1 MTQRPAISPLRPLR
15 AFRRLCARLRRDR
28 SGNIL
33 IATGL
38 AIIPMVFAVGFG
50 IDYSRAMRLQ
60 TKLNAAADAAA
71 LAAVTSAMMQVT
83 DTTTITNVSK
93 NMFNGQANGLPG
105 LSYNPSTDLTVTIS
119 TTGALNNGRTV
130 VVSYAARSLNTFA
143 GILGYDSLPVAGSST
158 AAATRA
164 PYINFFLALDASPSM
179 LLPSTSAGLTAIRAA
194 TSNSHLSN
202 GCAFACHTQ
211 NPHSDNIYVQNSA
224 GKDIWLDS
232 SSNWWAVSS
241 VDGSGNVKA
250 LNGSGQL
257 VTVGNINNGTTGHYA
272 DAYWLTRNYGTL
284 YGSSTTI
291 PLRIDAEQSA
301 AQDLIPFAISS
312 ASNNHVTYK
321 MQLFTYNWTHSG
333 NSSPVTAV
341 TSAMTDVNN
350 LANYTVPNFYASQDY
365 WYQNGCPTSSTCSVN
380 DMGSETKNMLAAMNS
395 TMPAP
400 GDGTTTNTPQEVLFI
415 VTDGVSDELING
427 SRTNREWNSTDL
439 AQCTTIKN
447 RGIRIAILYTQYLPE
462 LLTGDSW
469 SQSNVAPYLPNVA
482 TALQQCASTTPAGS
496 PLFYQVTTDQSITD
510 ALTALF
516 ALTVQTA
523 HLTR

>member
-1 MTQRPAISPLRPLR
+1 
-15 AFRRLCARLRRDR
+15 RDR

-33 IATGL
+33 IVTGL
-38 AIIPMVFAVGFG
+38 AIIPLVFAVGFG

-83 DTTTITNVSK
+83 DTTTISNVSK

-105 LSYNPSTDLTVTIS
+105 LSYNPSTDLTVTVS

-130 VVSYAARSLNTFA
+130 VVSYAAKSLNSFA
-143 GILGYDSLPVAGSST
+143 GILGYASLPVTGSST

-179 LLPSTSAGLTAIRAA
+179 LLPSTSAGLTAIRTA
-194 TSNSHLSN
+194 TTTSYLPN

-211 NPHSDNIYVQNSA
+211 NPHSDNIYVRNSA
-224 GKDIWLDS
+224 GQDIWLDS
-232 SSNWWAVSS
+232 SGNWYPVTK
-241 VDGSGNVKA
+241 VQNGNVYTT
-250 LNGSGQL
+250 NN
-257 VTVGNINNGTTGHYA
+257 VVVGPTSAGHYA

-284 YGSSTTI
+284 YGNSTQI

-301 AQDLIPFAISS
+301 AQDLIPFAITS
-312 ASNNHVTYK
+312 AANNHVTYQ
-321 MQLFTYNWTHSG
+321 MQMFTYSWTHSG
-333 NSSPVTAV
+333 NSSPVSAV
-341 TSAMTDVNN
+341 NGSMTDVNN

-365 WYQNGCPTSSTCSVN
+365 WYSNGCPTSSTCSVN
-380 DMGSETKNMLAAMNS
+380 DMGSETKNMLSAMNGL
-395 TMPAP
+395 MPNP
-400 GDGTTTNTPQEVLFI
+400 GDGTTSTAPQEVLFI

-462 LLTGDSW
+462 SLTGDSW

-482 TALQQCASTTPAGS
+482 PALQQCASTTPAGS

>member
-1 MTQRPAISPLRPLR
+1 MTQRHAFSPLRAL
-15 AFRRLCARLRRDR
+15 RRLGARLRRDR

-93 NMFNGQANGLPG
+93 NMFNGSVAGLPG
-105 LSYNPSTDLTVTIS
+105 LSYNPSTDLSVSVS
-119 TTGALNNGRTV
+119 TSGALNNGRTV
-130 VVSYAARSLNTFA
+130 VVTYTAKSLNTFA
-143 GILGYDSLPVAGSST
+143 GILGYDTLPVAGSST

-179 LLPSTSAGLTAIRAA
+179 LLPSTSAGLTAIRSA
-194 TSNSHLSN
+194 TSTSYLSN

-211 NPHSDNIYVQNSA
+211 NPHSDNIYVRNSA
-224 GKDIWLDS
+224 GQDIWLDS
-232 SSNWWAVSS
+232 SGNWYPVTK
-241 VDGSGNVKA
+241 VQNGNVYTT
-250 LNGSGQL
+250 NNVL
-257 VTVGNINNGTTGHYA
+257 VGPTSAGHYA

-284 YGSSTTI
+284 YGSSTQI
-291 PLRIDAEQSA
+291 PLRIDAEQAA
-301 AQDLIPFAISS
+301 AQDLIPFAITS
-312 ASNNHVTYK
+312 ASNNHVTYQ
-321 MQLFTYNWTHSG
+321 MQMFTYNWTHSG
-333 NSSPVTAV
+333 ASSPVTAV
-341 TSAMTDVNN
+341 TSSMTDVNN

-380 DMGSETKNMLAAMNS
+380 DMGSETKNMLSAMNGL
-395 TMPAP
+395 MPAP
-400 GDGTTTNTPQEVLFI
+400 GDGTTSTTPQEVLFI

-462 LLTGDSW
+462 SLTGDSW

-482 TALQQCASTTPAGS
+482 PALQQCASTTPSGS

>member
-1 MTQRPAISPLRPLR
+1 MTHHPALRPLR
-15 AFRRLCARLRRDR
+15 ALLRLAARLRGDR

-33 IATGL
+33 IVTGL

-50 IDYSRAMRLQ
+50 IDYSRAMRMQ

-71 LAAVTSAMMQVT
+71 LSAVTTTMMQQT
-83 DTTTITNVSK
+83 NDTARAAAIA
-93 NMFNGQANGLPG
+93 MFNGQVSNLPG
-105 LSYNPSTDLTVTIS
+105 LNYNASTDLTVSVTS
-119 TTGALNNGRTV
+119 SGALNNGRVAV
-130 VVSYAARSLNTFA
+130 VTYSTQSLNTFA
-143 GILGYDSLPVAGSST
+143 GILGAPSLQIAGSST
-158 AAATRA
+158 AQATKA
-164 PYINFFLALDASPSM
+164 PFINFFLALDASPSM

-194 TSNSHLSN
+194 TSNSHLTN

-224 GKDIWLDS
+224 GKDIWLDANG
-232 SSNWWAVSS
+232 NWYPVTS
-241 VDGSGNVKA
+241 VTNGNVYTT
-250 LNGSGQL
+250 NNVL
-257 VTVGNINNGTTGHYA
+257 VGPVSAGHYA
-272 DAYWLTRNYGTL
+272 DAYWLTRNYGAL

-291 PLRIDAEQSA
+291 PLRIDEEQSA
-301 AQDLIPFAISS
+301 AQNLIPFAINS
-312 ASNNHVTYK
+312 ATTNQVTYK
-321 MQLFTYNWTHSG
+321 MQMFTYSWTHSG
-333 NSSPVTAV
+333 NSGPVSTV
-341 TSAMTDVNN
+341 TSSMTDVNN

-380 DMGSETKNMLAAMNS
+380 DMGSETKNMLSQMNGL
-395 TMPAP
+395 MPAP
-400 GDGTTTNTPQEVLFI
+400 GDGSSITSPQEVLFI
-415 VTDGVSDELING
+415 VTDGVSDEYING
-427 SRTNREWNSTDL
+427 SRVNREWNATDL

-462 LLTGDSW
+462 SLTGDSW

-482 TALQQCASTTPAGS
+482 TALQQCASTSPAGS